1 MINELDLIRHRAN
14 HMGGVMN
21 AQVLVIQ
28 QETNVS
34 PETHSAAAAS
44 GTDAAAL
51 IKTRA
56 AEFVEQRLNHFQ
68 DNVDDFLFELAGK
81 TQDEDLNYLYL
92 DTISRLRNKRD
103 ILKKIFLANVEQ
115 LCQDSNSPLSAVAI
129 VFTADSA
136 AIDKLLLGGND
147 DLEAMIAMKN
157 IAETYQ
163 RRYASE
169 LSALHAAVATQ
180 RQVLAALT
188 PLLLCIAWKQAT
200 DTLKLSVKARFV
212 IYKVFSKF
220 VLDDLATVYQGLLG
234 QISNHVPPAEP
245 APIVLEEKKNEPVE
259 IADSSTTN
267 TTLAAV
273 RNISSDSPI
282 EKKLHG
288 RKLPDTMHQFLFTT
302 WSEVL
307 VQVKAQKGIDSP
319 AWIGAM
325 QVIDDLAIV
334 SQSKQIPQNHARLL
348 EIIPRLLCN
357 LQNGLSLITYEKQ
370 KKEQLFNQLL
380 TLHAHAIQS
389 RKGAR

>member
-1 MINELDLIRHRAN
+1 
-14 HMGGVMN
+14 MN

-34 PETHSAAAAS
+34 TETHSAATVS
-44 GTDAAAL
+44 GIDAAAL

-56 AEFVEQRLNHFQ
+56 AEFVEQRLNHFHN
-68 DNVDDFLFELAGK
+68 NVDDFLFELAGK

-92 DTISRLRNKRD
+92 DTISRLRNKREA
-103 ILKKIFLANVEQ
+103 LKKTFLANVEQ
-115 LCQDSNSPLSAVAI
+115 LCQDSNSPQSAVAI

-136 AIDKLLLGGND
+136 AIDKLLLSGND

-180 RQVLAALT
+180 CQVLAALT
-188 PLLLCIAWKQAT
+188 PILLCIAWKQAT

-212 IYKVFSKF
+212 IYKIFSKF

-234 QISNHVPPAEP
+234 EISSHVSPAEP
-245 APIVLEEKKNEPVE
+245 APMILKEKKNEPVE
-259 IADSSTTN
+259 IPDSSTTN
-267 TTLAAV
+267 TLAAI
-273 RNISSDSPI
+273 RNISDSPI

-307 VQVKAQKGIDSP
+307 VQIKAQKGIDSP

-334 SQSKQIPQNHARLL
+334 SQSKQIPQNYPRLL